1 MSDTITATTGRNRP
15 SYEGLDAIT
24 LSVLGGAFKAIAS
37 QMAQVLYR
45 MSYSSIIRESEDLG
59 CGIFYPD
66 GAELCESDTTPMHV
80 GSIPGY
86 LRGIISVV
94 GDDVHEGDVFMHN
107 DPYLG
112 ASHTP
117 DVCVAIPVFH
127 EGRLCAWSCA
137 NGHLADLG
145 GMSPGLMVHP
155 VDVYA
160 EGHHYTALRIED
172 GGKRNEELWRHIWA
186 NTRTPTLNSGDTE
199 ALIAASR
206 LGRVRFLELIGKYGY
221 DTVFAAGDY
230 WLDYSERRLR
240 SEISQAPDGVYR
252 APTQWLDDDGEHLGE
267 PLRVEVAIEI
277 AGDQLT
283 VDLTGSNDQVPTGY
297 NCPFSGSTQVIV
309 FSMVRSILLDEATF
323 GAEVPQNSGIFR
335 AVKVIAPEGSIFNP
349 VFPAACTARINQVAK
364 MADSMNLALAEVF
377 PDRICAGSAGHT
389 FFVSYSGLVE
399 GRSEY
404 WVYIEVNETS
414 YGGRPN
420 KDGLDAVDCL
430 MANTRNNP
438 IEELELRNPMRCL
451 QYELRPGPGAGRWR
465 GGMGVI
471 RTWEC
476 LTDTLFSGEGDGASG
491 VSPPRGLFGG
501 QDGLPGEIVV
511 NPGREDERRIPAKAT
526 NYHLRAGD
534 VISLRTA
541 NSAGYGDPR
550 DRDPSLVLRDVLD
563 EVIPPQEAESIY
575 RVAVDVGRQ
584 SVDAVRTAQLRD
596 DDPHRCTPGAR

>member
-1 MSDTITATTGRNRP
+1 MHDLETAAAVNARDAGP
-15 SYEGLDAIT
+15 ELDPIT
-24 LSVLGGAFKAIAS
+24 LSVLGGAFKAIAA

-59 CGIFYPD
+59 CGIFFPD

-86 LRGIISVV
+86 LQGIISVV
-94 GDDVHEGDVFMHN
+94 GDDVHDGDVFLHN

-117 DVCVAIPVFH
+117 DLCVALPIFH
-127 EGRLCAWSCA
+127 QGGLCAWACA
-137 NGHLADLG
+137 NGHLADIG

-155 VDVYA
+155 VDVWA
-160 EGHHYTALRIED
+160 EGHHFTALRIESR
-172 GGKRNEELWRHIWA
+172 GVRNEELWTHIWA
-186 NTRTPTLNSGDTE
+186 NTRTPTLNRGDTE

-206 LGRVRFLELIGKYGY
+206 LGRARFLELIDKYGY
-221 DTVFAAGDY
+221 DTVFTAGEY
-230 WLDYSERRLR
+230 WLDYSERMIR
-240 SEISQAPDGVYR
+240 SEIAKAPDGVYR

-277 AGDQLT
+277 DGDRLK
-283 VDLTGSNDQVPTGY
+283 VDLSGSNDQVTTGY

-309 FSMVRSILLDEATF
+309 FSMVRSILLDEATST
-323 GAEVPQNSGIFR
+323 AVVPQNSGIFR
-335 AVKVIAPEGSIFNP
+335 AIEVVAPEGSIFNP
-349 VFPAACTARINQVAK
+349 RFPAACTARINQVAK
-364 MADSMNLALAEVF
+364 MADSMNLALAEVLSE
-377 PDRICAGSAGHT
+377 RVCAGSAGHT

-399 GRSEY
+399 GGSEY

-451 QYELRPGPGAGRWR
+451 QYELRPGPGAGKWR

-476 LTDTLFSGEGDGASG
+476 LTDTLFSGEGDGSTG

-501 QDGLPGEIVV
+501 HDGVPGEIVV

-541 NSAGYGDPR
+541 NSAGYGDPVE
-550 DRDPSLVLRDVLD
+550 RDPALVLRDVLD
-563 EVIPPQEAESIY
+563 QVVSPDEARGVYGVALDAE
-575 RVAVDVGRQ
+575 REAVDVEATARLRAQRPGR
-584 SVDAVRTAQLRD
+584 
-596 DDPHRCTPGAR
+596 

>member
-1 MSDTITATTGRNRP
+1 MADLDPSDAATDSVGDQ
-15 SYEGLDAIT
+15 ELDAIT
-24 LSVLGGAFKAIAS
+24 LSVLGGAFKAIAT

-59 CGIFYPD
+59 CGIFFPD

-86 LRGIISVV
+86 LKGIISVI
-94 GDDVHEGDVFMHN
+94 GDDIHEGDVFLHN

-117 DVCVAIPVFH
+117 DLCVAVPIFYQ
-127 EGRLCAWSCA
+127 GRLCAWACA
-137 NGHLADLG
+137 NGHLADIG

-155 VDVYA
+155 VDVWA
-160 EGHHYTALRIED
+160 EGHHFTALRIES
-172 GGKRNEELWRHIWA
+172 GGTRNEELWTHIWA
-186 NTRTPTLNSGDTE
+186 NTRTPTLNRGDTE

-206 LGRVRFLELIGKYGY
+206 LGRARFIELIEKHGY
-221 DTVFAAGDY
+221 ETVFTAGEY
-230 WLDYSERRLR
+230 WLDYSERMIRA
-240 SEISQAPDGVYR
+240 EIAKAPDGVYR

-277 AGDQLT
+277 DGDRLK

-309 FSMVRSILLDEATF
+309 FSMVRSILLDEATST
-323 GAEVPQNSGIFR
+323 AVVPQNSGIFR
-335 AVKVIAPEGSIFNP
+335 AIEVVAPEGSIFNP
-349 VFPAACTARINQVAK
+349 RFPAACTARINQVAK
-364 MADSMNLALAEVF
+364 MADSMNLALADVF
-377 PDRICAGSAGHT
+377 SERVCAGSAGHT

-414 YGGRPN
+414 YGGRPD

-476 LTDTLFSGEGDGASG
+476 LTDTLFSGEGDGSTG

-501 QDGLPGEIVV
+501 HDGLPGEIVV

-550 DRDPSLVLRDVLD
+550 GRDPARVLRDVLD
-563 EVIPPQEAESIY
+563 EVVSAEDAMALY
-575 RVAVDVGRQ
+575 GVTVDTAHE
-584 SVDAVRTAQLRD
+584 SVDAEATAKLRAQ
-596 DDPHRCTPGAR
+596 RGGS

>member
-1 MSDTITATTGRNRP
+1 
-15 SYEGLDAIT
+15 
-24 LSVLGGAFKAIAS
+24 
-37 QMAQVLYR
+37 

-59 CGIFYPD
+59 CGIFFPD

-86 LRGIISVV
+86 LRGIMSVV
-94 GDDVHEGDVFMHN
+94 GDDIHEGDVFLHN

-117 DVCVAIPVFH
+117 DLCVAIPIFH

-155 VDVYA
+155 VDVWA

-172 GGKRNEELWRHIWA
+172 RGERNQELWKHIWA

-206 LGRVRFLELIGKYGY
+206 LGSARFLELIDKYGF
-221 DTVFAAGDY
+221 DTVFAAGEY

-240 SEISQAPDGVYR
+240 AEIEQAPDGVYR
-252 APTQWLDDDGEHLGE
+252 APTQWLDDDGATLGE

-277 AGDQLT
+277 EGDRLR
-283 VDLTGSNDQVPTGY
+283 VDRTGSNDQVPTGY

-309 FSMVRSILLDEATF
+309 FSMIRSVLLDEFTN
-323 GAEVPQNSGIFR
+323 GAVIPQNSGIFR
-335 AVKVIAPEGSIFNP
+335 AIEVVAPEGSIFNP
-349 VFPAACTARINQVAK
+349 VFPAACTARINQVGK

-377 PDRICAGSAGHT
+377 PERVCAGSAGHT
-389 FFVSYSGLVE
+389 FFVSYSGVAK
-399 GRSEY
+399 GASEY

-414 YGGRPN
+414 YGGRPD
-420 KDGLDAVDCL
+420 KDGMDAVDCL

-451 QYELRPGPGAGRWR
+451 EYELRPGPGAGRWR

-476 LTDTLFSGEGDGASG
+476 LTDTLFSGEGDGATG

-501 QDGLPGEIVV
+501 RDGVPGEIVV
-511 NPGREDERRIPAKAT
+511 NPGRDDERRIPAKAT
-526 NYHLRAGD
+526 NHRLAAGD

-541 NSAGYGDPR
+541 NSAGYGDPME
-550 DRDPSLVLRDVLD
+550 RDPALVLRDVLD
-563 EVIPPQEAESIY
+563 EVISAEDAARDY
-575 RVAVDVGRQ
+575 GVAVALAAEE
-584 SVDAVRTAQLRD
+584 VDREATARLR
-596 DDPHRCTPGAR
+596 AR

>member
-1 MSDTITATTGRNRP
+1 VAGTGTNTAQLGQ
-15 SYEGLDAIT
+15 SAYGGLDAIT
-24 LSVLGGAFKAIAS
+24 LSVLGGAFKAIAT

-86 LRGIISVV
+86 LRGIIAVV
-94 GDDVHEGDVFMHN
+94 GDDVHEGDVFLHN

-117 DVCVAIPVFH
+117 DLCVAIPIFY

-155 VDVYA
+155 VDVWA
-160 EGHHYTALRIED
+160 EGHHYTALRLED
-172 GGKRNEELWRHIWA
+172 RGTRNDELWRHIWA
-186 NTRTPTLNSGDTE
+186 NTRTPTLNAGDTE
-199 ALIAASR
+199 ALIAACR
-206 LGRVRFLELIGKYGY
+206 LGRARFLELVDKYGFE
-221 DTVFAAGDY
+221 TVFAAGDY
-230 WLDYSERRLR
+230 WLDYSERKLR
-240 SEISQAPDGVYR
+240 VEISRAPDGVYR
-252 APTQWLDDDGEHLGE
+252 APTQWLDDDGEHLGQ

-277 AGDQLT
+277 AGEELK
-283 VDLTGSNDQVPTGY
+283 VDLTGSNEQVPTGY

-309 FSMVRSILLDEATF
+309 FSMVRSILLDEVTA
-323 GAEVPQNSGIFR
+323 GVAVPQNSGIFR
-335 AVKVIAPEGSIFNP
+335 AVEVVAPEGSIFNP
-349 VFPAACTARINQVAK
+349 RFPAACTARINQVAK

-377 PDRICAGSAGHT
+377 PDRVCAGSAGHT

-399 GRSEY
+399 GSNEY

-414 YGGRPN
+414 YGGRPD

-476 LTDTLFSGEGDGASG
+476 LTDTLFSGEGDGCSG
-491 VSPPRGLFGG
+491 ASPPRGLFGG
-501 QDGLPGEIVV
+501 RDGVPGEIVV
-511 NPGREDERRIPAKAT
+511 NPGRDDERRITAKST

-541 NSAGYGDPR
+541 NSAGYGEPR
-550 DRDPSLVLRDVLD
+550 ERDHARVLRDVLD
-563 EVIPPQEAESIY
+563 EVISRQEAADVYGVVVDLERE
-575 RVAVDVGRQ
+575 RVDEA
-584 SVDAVRTAQLRD
+584 ATAELRTR
-596 DDPHRCTPGAR
+596 

>member
-1 MSDTITATTGRNRP
+1 MHDLETAAAVSPRDAGP
-15 SYEGLDAIT
+15 ELDPIT
-24 LSVLGGAFKAIAS
+24 LSVLGGAFKAIAA

-59 CGIFYPD
+59 CGIFFPD

-86 LRGIISVV
+86 LQGIISVV
-94 GDDVHEGDVFMHN
+94 GDDVHDGDVFLHN

-117 DVCVAIPVFH
+117 DLCVALPIFH
-127 EGRLCAWSCA
+127 QGGLCAWACA
-137 NGHLADLG
+137 NGHLADIG

-155 VDVYA
+155 VDVWA
-160 EGHHYTALRIED
+160 EGHHFTALRIESR
-172 GGKRNEELWRHIWA
+172 GVRNEELWTHIWA
-186 NTRTPTLNSGDTE
+186 NTRTPTLNRGDTE

-206 LGRVRFLELIGKYGY
+206 LGRARFLELIDKYGY
-221 DTVFAAGDY
+221 DTVFTAGEY
-230 WLDYSERRLR
+230 WLDYSERMIR
-240 SEISQAPDGVYR
+240 SEIAKAPDGVYR

-277 AGDQLT
+277 DGDRLK
-283 VDLTGSNDQVPTGY
+283 VDLSGSNNQVTTGY

-309 FSMVRSILLDEATF
+309 FSMVRSILLDEATST
-323 GAEVPQNSGIFR
+323 AVVPQNSGIFR
-335 AVKVIAPEGSIFNP
+335 AIEVVAPEGSIFNP
-349 VFPAACTARINQVAK
+349 RFPAACTARINQVAK
-364 MADSMNLALAEVF
+364 MADSMNLALAEVLSE
-377 PDRICAGSAGHT
+377 RVCAGSAGHT

-399 GRSEY
+399 GGSEY

-414 YGGRPN
+414 YGGRPH

-451 QYELRPGPGAGRWR
+451 QYELRPGPGAGKWR

-476 LTDTLFSGEGDGASG
+476 LTDTLFSGEGDGSTG

-501 QDGLPGEIVV
+501 HDGVPGEIVV

-541 NSAGYGDPR
+541 NSAGYGDPVE
-550 DRDPSLVLRDVLD
+550 RDPALVLRDVLD
-563 EVIPPQEAESIY
+563 QVVSPDEARGVYGVALDAE
-575 RVAVDVGRQ
+575 REAVDVEATARLRAQRPGR
-584 SVDAVRTAQLRD
+584 
-596 DDPHRCTPGAR
+596 

>member
-1 MSDTITATTGRNRP
+1 MSEVTAIDGRHR
-15 SYEGLDAIT
+15 YEELDPIT
-24 LSVLGGAFKAIAS
+24 LSVLGGAFKAIAT

-59 CGIFYPD
+59 CGIFFPD

-86 LRGIISVV
+86 LEGILSVV
-94 GDDVHEGDVFMHN
+94 GEDIHEGDVFLHN

-117 DVCVAIPVFH
+117 DLCVAIPIFH
-127 EGRLCAWSCA
+127 AGRLCAWSCA

-155 VDVYA
+155 VDVWA
-160 EGHHYTALRIED
+160 EGHHYTALRIESR
-172 GGKRNEELWRHIWA
+172 GVRNDELWRHIWA

-206 LGRVRFLELIGKYGY
+206 LGRGRFLELIDKYGY
-221 DTVFAAGDY
+221 DTVFAAGEY
-230 WLDYSERRLR
+230 WLDYSERKIRA
-240 SEISQAPDGVYR
+240 EISQAPDGVYR
-252 APTQWLDDDGEHLGE
+252 APTQWLDDDGEHIGQ

-283 VDLTGSNDQVPTGY
+283 VDLSGSNQQVPTGY

-309 FSMVRSILLDEATF
+309 FSMVRSILLDEVSTDT
-323 GAEVPQNSGIFR
+323 VIPQNSGIFR
-335 AVKVIAPEGSIFNP
+335 AIEVVAPLGSIFNP
-349 VFPAACTARINQVAK
+349 EFPAACTARINQVAK

-377 PDRICAGSAGHT
+377 PERVCAGSAGHT

-399 GRSEY
+399 GGHEY

-414 YGGRPN
+414 YGGRPD

-471 RTWEC
+471 RTWQC
-476 LTDTLFSGEGDGASG
+476 LTDTLFSGEGDGSSG
-491 VSPPRGLFGG
+491 VSPPRGVFGG
-501 QDGLPGEIVV
+501 LDGVPGEIVV
-511 NPGREDERRIPAKAT
+511 NPGTDSERRIPAKST
-526 NYHLRAGD
+526 NHHLKAGE

-550 DRDPSLVLRDVLD
+550 ERDPARVLRDVLD
-563 EVIPPQEAESIY
+563 EVITAAEAREVYGVVVDLEQEA
-575 RVAVDVGRQ
+575 VDQ
-584 SVDAVRTAQLRD
+584 AATAELR
-596 DDPHRCTPGAR
+596 RR

>member
-1 MSDTITATTGRNRP
+1 MTEPQAVSTPNAAA
-15 SYEGLDAIT
+15 ELDAIT
-24 LSVLGGAFKAIAS
+24 LSVLGGAFKAIAA

-59 CGIFYPD
+59 CGIFFPD

-86 LRGIISVV
+86 VQGIISVV
-94 GDDVHEGDVFMHN
+94 GDDVHDGDVFLHN

-117 DVCVAIPVFH
+117 DVCVAIPIYH

-137 NGHLADLG
+137 NGHLADVG

-155 VDVYA
+155 VDVWA

-172 GGKRNEELWRHIWA
+172 RGERNQELWKHIWA

-206 LGRVRFLELIGKYGY
+206 LGRARFLELIDKYGY

-240 SEISQAPDGVYR
+240 AEIEQAPDGVYR
-252 APTQWLDDDGEHLGE
+252 APTQWLDDDGEHLGV

-277 AGDQLT
+277 EGDRLR
-283 VDLTGSNDQVPTGY
+283 VDLTGSNPQVPTGY

-309 FSMVRSILLDEATF
+309 FSMVRSVLLDEFTNSA
-323 GAEVPQNSGIFR
+323 VIPQNSGIFR
-335 AVKVIAPEGSIFNP
+335 AIEVVAPEGSIFNP

-364 MADSMNLALAEVF
+364 MADSMNLALSEVF
-377 PDRICAGSAGHT
+377 PERICAGSAGHT
-389 FFVSYSGLVE
+389 FFVSYSGVAE
-399 GRSEY
+399 GANEY

-414 YGGRPN
+414 YGGRPD

-451 QYELRPGPGAGRWR
+451 EYELRPGPGAGRWR
-465 GGMGVI
+465 GGMGVV

-476 LTDTLFSGEGDGASG
+476 LTDTLFSGEGDGSTG

-501 QDGLPGEIVV
+501 YDGVPGEILV
-511 NPGREDERRIPAKAT
+511 NPGRENERRIPAKST
-526 NYHLRAGD
+526 NYHLSAGD

-541 NSAGYGDPR
+541 NSAGYGDPMQ
-550 DRDPSLVLRDVLD
+550 RDPELVLRDVLD
-563 EVIPPQEAESIY
+563 EVISTEQAARVY
-575 RVAVDVGRQ
+575 GVAVDLV
-584 SVDAVRTAQLRD
+584 SEAVDHVATGQLRG
-596 DDPHRCTPGAR
+596 T

>member
-1 MSDTITATTGRNRP
+1 MIRTTAVGRDFGR
-15 SYEGLDAIT
+15 EELDPIT
-24 LSVLGGAFKAIAS
+24 LSVLGGAFKAIAT

-59 CGIFYPD
+59 CGIFFPD

-86 LRGIISVV
+86 LEGILSVV
-94 GDDVHEGDVFMHN
+94 GDDIHEGDVFLHN

-117 DVCVAIPVFH
+117 DLCVAIPIFH

-155 VDVYA
+155 VDVWA
-160 EGHHYTALRIED
+160 EGHHYTALRIESR
-172 GGKRNEELWRHIWA
+172 GVRNQELWRHIWA
-186 NTRTPTLNSGDTE
+186 NTRTPTLNIGDTE

-206 LGRVRFLELIGKYGY
+206 LGRSRFLELIGKYGY
-221 DTVFAAGDY
+221 ETVFTAGEY
-230 WLDYSERRLR
+230 WLDYSERKLR
-240 SEISQAPDGVYR
+240 AEIARAPDGVYR
-252 APTQWLDDDGEHLGE
+252 APTQWLDDDGEHLGQ
-267 PLRVEVAIEI
+267 PLRVEVAVEIER
-277 AGDQLT
+277 DQLT
-283 VDLTGSNDQVPTGY
+283 VDLTGSNPQVPTGY

-309 FSMVRSILLDEATF
+309 FSMIRSILLDEATTDTV
-323 GAEVPQNSGIFR
+323 VPQNSGIFR
-335 AVKVIAPEGSIFNP
+335 AVKVVAPRGSIFNP
-349 VFPAACTARINQVAK
+349 QFPAACTARINQVAK

-377 PDRICAGSAGHT
+377 PERVCAGSAGHT

-399 GRSEY
+399 SGHEY

-414 YGGRPN
+414 YGGRPSQ
-420 KDGLDAVDCL
+420 DGLDAVDCL

-451 QYELRPGPGAGRWR
+451 EYELRPGPGAGRWR
-465 GGMGVI
+465 GGMGVT
-471 RTWEC
+471 RTWKC
-476 LTDTLFSGEGDGASG
+476 LTDTLFSGEGDGSSG

-501 QDGLPGEIVV
+501 MDGIPGEIVV
-511 NPGREDERRIPAKAT
+511 NPGAASERRIPAKST
-526 NYHLRAGD
+526 NYHLLAGD

-541 NSAGYGDPR
+541 NSAGYGPPR
-550 DRDPSLVLRDVLD
+550 ERDPARVLRDVLD
-563 EVIPPQEAESIY
+563 EVIT
-575 RVAVDVGRQ
+575 VAQAREVYGVVIDVEGE
-584 SVDAVRTAQLRD
+584 SVDESATAELR
-596 DDPHRCTPGAR
+596 PP